1 MNLFQYFNVVYVKVE
16 RNSDARRTFVGCR
29 PNNCVRVVIYIRMN
43 MYFREISTNNRVTN
57 RIEMY
62 LDSSR
67 EKILKYILLATGMIS
82 VTSSLYL
89 SFGIYFS
96 ILGSSFIAGTFKID
110 HLILVSG
117 YFGLTLF
124 SGLNKS
130 FFKRK
135 IYSEFIVVPVIG
147 Q

>member
-1 MNLFQYFNVVYVKVE
+1 MSRIIHTNNLSIQTYFCQKIKE
-16 RNSDARRTFVGCR
+16 LSQSSDARRTFVGCR

-89 SFGIYFS
+89 SFGTS
-96 ILGSSFIAGTFKID
+96 LS
-110 HLILVSG
+110 
-117 YFGLTLF
+117 
-124 SGLNKS
+124 
-130 FFKRK
+130 
-135 IYSEFIVVPVIG
+135 
-147 Q
+147 